1 LNAIV
6 VTQQEQF
13 HELTVAT
20 WPGLGVS
27 SLLLKY
33 PVSEGLTTSSGFT
46 PTSVKSRKL
55 KLSKALSTEPERL
68 FLRNFP
74 PCQKIQYI
82 TVHPIPPIFSFM
94 LRAHRHDIPVIFHQV
109 FQVCHTIP
117 EVEDVVLK
125 HLKKAKN

>member
-13 HELTVAT
+13 HELTVAV

-74 PCQKIQYI
+74 PCQKYNSKNKLTIAFIKSSDCKNYGYLEIFI
-82 TVHPIPPIFSFM
+82 TYLDLS
-94 LRAHRHDIPVIFHQV
+94 RAKPKM
-109 FQVCHTIP
+109 
-117 EVEDVVLK
+117 VEIE
-125 HLKKAKN
+125 